1 MGALPLAVTLC
12 EEKKTLQERL
22 VSIVKVQ
29 KPTPAALLLTL
40 VLVLVLGVCALFRG
54 MEQAKEPRSLTDP
67 ESGMTIHLDMT
78 QEEVEAL
85 LGPGMLQY
93 ESSTARGTERCFVHN
108 TEAGALRIRYEE
120 EQVVVIDA
128 VSEYFLSGT
137 TSTVGSPFRWTTEA
151 GISYGSAMEDVQK
164 EYRRWPVQA
173 LFQEGN
179 DTVFSCQGST
189 DEKKDSFWLYI
200 RAGED
205 ACVEAMTLQ
214 RTYAPP
220 TPPPTGFSN
229 PSTGAQ
235 VELYQTRAEIEE
247 RLGPGKDLSNE
258 PIIWPKGTISSS
270 VPTYVEDEYGNIID
284 WNPGDA
290 PEAEPEGLAPEE
302 RGNAGIIDSKVY
314 DYEVSQGLQDTL
326 PRTTV
331 GDSLSPGDAVFCYG
345 EGADTLYVHY
355 RQDTAIMFATSYVTD
370 YTADPKKA
378 LHPFHWQLD
387 GLAYGSTPEDAQR
400 VYPGGLLTD
409 CGNNMGLNVQLF
421 QYYNRVS
428 QLDLGIYN
436 GTVGALIL
444 TVPYP
449 G

>member
-1 MGALPLAVTLC
+1 M
-12 EEKKTLQERL
+12 
-22 VSIVKVQ
+22 
-29 KPTPAALLLTL
+29 LTL
-40 VLVLVLGVCALFRG
+40 LLVLVLGVCALFRG

-78 QEEVEAL
+78 REEVEAL

-93 ESSTARGTERCFVHN
+93 ESSTAQGTERCFVHN

-258 PIIWPKGTISSS
+258 PFRF
-270 VPTYVEDEYGNIID
+270 PTYIEDEQGNIQQWD
-284 WNPGDA
+284 
-290 PEAEPEGLAPEE
+290 PEDAPEE
-302 RGNAGIIDSKVY
+302 RENAGEIHREVYHYEAGEDGGNAGIIDSKGY

-326 PRTTV
+326 PRTAV
-331 GDSLSPGDAVFCYG
+331 GDGLFPGFSVFCYG
-345 EGADTLYVHY
+345 EGADTLYVH
-355 RQDTAIMFATSYVTD
+355 
-370 YTADPKKA
+370 
-378 LHPFHWQLD
+378 
-387 GLAYGSTPEDAQR
+387 
-400 VYPGGLLTD
+400 
-409 CGNNMGLNVQLF
+409 
-421 QYYNRVS
+421 
-428 QLDLGIYN
+428 
-436 GTVGALIL
+436 
-444 TVPYP
+444 
-449 G
+449 